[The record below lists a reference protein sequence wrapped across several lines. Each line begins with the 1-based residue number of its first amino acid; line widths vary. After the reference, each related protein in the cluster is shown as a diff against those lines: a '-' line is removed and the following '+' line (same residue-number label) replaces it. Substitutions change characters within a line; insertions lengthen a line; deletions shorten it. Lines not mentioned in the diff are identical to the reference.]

1 MIAQARAQARTAV
14 QLAAIHPHWRTYLAT
29 GMNPLQRTWHHVRDG
44 NRKVQS
50 LRARV
55 GDISTDRALSNRELR
70 AARSLATVAYFEELE
85 KTLRSQ

>member
-1 MIAQARAQARTAV
+1 
-14 QLAAIHPHWRTYLAT
+14 
-29 GMNPLQRTWHHVRDG
+29 
-44 NRKVQS
+44 VQS